1 MRIERILVQVPRGIP
16 PKMVKQYV
24 DRCLK
29 TLPDAVAA
37 LGRSDYAYL
46 RIFGHR
52 LKGTGG
58 AYGIPGLTDI
68 GSAIEAAARRDET
81 PELKSQ
87 IAALEACLSR
97 IEVISG

>member
-1 MRIERILVQVPRGIP
+1 MEKILVQIPRGVP
-16 PKMVKQYV
+16 PKMVRQYV

-58 AYGIPGLTDI
+58 AYGIPSLTEI
-68 GSAIEAAARRDET
+68 GSAIEAAAGRDET
-81 PELKSQ
+81 PELKSH

-97 IEVISG
+97 IEIISS